1 MSARLLRSLTDEN
14 QDLQKQ
20 IGCMNGIFQLFD
32 RHHFLNGRRTN
43 SHSHKRLPAGQNGNR
58 ATQLD
63 GAVQR
68 ATEKDRKKSV
78 KEKERVSKES
88 SKTSF
93 SSSSCSSSFSS
104 IDQYNRTA
112 QSEASSFNQPIF
124 PETPT
129 RPMNKP
135 NNAPLQLS
143 QRSPDIRYVVKDS
156 IYRDARALSVKTAGK
171 EEAVVSRTLVYID
184 SPRPLQPPKP
194 VKPRASGLDDSFR
207 ILAKP
212 RNYQEEKDGRMRS
225 SLKDAPRLSYDGRL
239 SQDACKSTIK
249 LKELPRLSLDSRG
262 GSIGGSASET
272 KSSFLVKDL
281 QRRNGNSSKML
292 SQQQEPESTPRPS
305 SVVAKLM
312 GLEAFP
318 QSTSPSENPSGIISS
333 CRTEKSFSF
342 SKASKTDGNKQNQIS
357 GFPRNSHKDPTLDR
371 LKNVES
377 VMRPTSASRFPTE
390 LAPWRQPDGSRGSQ
404 QTAFKYEEGTPKA
417 SNSSLSVYGEIEQR
431 LAKLEFKKS
440 GRDLRALKQILE
452 AMQKTKEALD
462 TKREQAPN
470 FGSQTSNSS
479 SSHQNSNLASPRK
492 LQNKDPISSTVK
504 GSHSPKSYKSPA
516 VIMKPVN
523 LIRRTCDHASNIIP
537 AESMSGLC
545 KPGDTADW
553 RKVGMR
559 TAKDLTPRSNHL
571 KDHFSP
577 LSCSTDKRT
586 HARTSKS
593 TSALKVPGHIIGEKY
608 TSSVTVSPRLQQRN
622 FRLQQQSPHTISSSD
637 SSKTIS
643 QCTRQPTGRKIRLK
657 SHSLQQCN
665 DQLRKTSSD
674 MRDLSHQGDTISLQS
689 ESSISSSSHIGT
701 EVTSTNQSDKIN
713 TTFFQQ
719 YCQKQENPEG
729 FGKDRSMLEPAIAT
743 LEQPSPVSVLDAT
756 FYRDE
761 SPSPVK
767 KISNAFQDYEPD
779 EGEWNPRDLAQLQKT
794 RQPRFSA
801 DIDDK
806 KLESTQHLVQN
817 LQQINCTEEDP
828 IINYIAPL
836 QEGTNSDH
844 RYISEILLASGL
856 LRDLDSGTM
865 TVQLQVSG
873 YPINYNVLLA
883 LEQTKASAGL
893 LNDKQSDKRIIKS
906 EPAEKIQR
914 LLIFD
919 IVNEILDRKLQLEG
933 PPQQWFSPNKLPG
946 RKTRGQQLLEELCS
960 EVDQLQNIIWEDL
973 MHQSM
978 DWTDCHSEIPGV
990 VLDVERLIFKD
1001 LITEVVHSE
1010 RIGRQ
1015 GRPGRLCRKLLSM

>member
-1 MSARLLRSLTDEN
+1 
-14 QDLQKQ
+14 
-20 IGCMNGIFQLFD
+20 
-32 RHHFLNGRRTN
+32 
-43 SHSHKRLPAGQNGNR
+43 
-58 ATQLD
+58 
-63 GAVQR
+63 
-68 ATEKDRKKSV
+68 
-78 KEKERVSKES
+78 
-88 SKTSF
+88 
-93 SSSSCSSSFSS
+93 
-104 IDQYNRTA
+104 
-112 QSEASSFNQPIF
+112 
-124 PETPT
+124 
-129 RPMNKP
+129 MNKP

-156 IYRDARALSVKTAGK
+156 IYRDGRALSVKTAGK
-171 EEAVVSRTLVYID
+171 EEAVVSTLVCID

-225 SLKDAPRLSYDGRL
+225 STKDAPRLSYDGRL

-249 LKELPRLSLDSRG
+249 LKELPRLSLDSRER
-262 GSIGGSASET
+262 SIRGFASET

-281 QRRNGNSSKML
+281 QRRNVNSSNML
-292 SQQQEPESTPRPS
+292 SQQQEPESTPRTS

-318 QSTSPSENPSGIISS
+318 QSTSTSENPSGIISS
-333 CRTEKSFSF
+333 CRTEKSVPF
-342 SKASKTDGNKQNQIS
+342 SKASRTDGNKQNQIS
-357 GFPRNSHKDPTLDR
+357 GSPRNSHKDPTLDR

-377 VMRPTSASRFPTE
+377 VMRPTSASRFSTE
-390 LAPWRQPDGSRGSQ
+390 PAPWRQPDGSRGSQ

-440 GRDLRALKQILE
+440 GKDLRALKQILE
-452 AMQKTKEALD
+452 TMQKKKEALD

-479 SSHQNSNLASPRK
+479 GSHQTSNLASPRK
-492 LQNKDPISSTVK
+492 LQHKDPISSTVK

-537 AESMSGLC
+537 AESISGLC

-559 TAKDLTPRSNHL
+559 SAKDLTPRSNHL

-593 TSALKVPGHIIGEKY
+593 TSALKVPGHIIGEKN
-608 TSSVTVSPRLQQRN
+608 TCSITVSPRLQQRN
-622 FRLQQQSPHTISSSD
+622 FRLQQQSPHTISLSD

-643 QCTRQPTGRKIRLK
+643 QCTRQPTGSNSPGRKIRLK

-665 DQLRKTSSD
+665 DQLSKTSSD

-689 ESSISSSSHIGT
+689 ESYIDT

-794 RQPRFSA
+794 RQPRLRA

-806 KLESTQHLVQN
+806 KLDNIQNLVQN
-817 LQQINCTEEDP
+817 LQQIDCTEEDH

-856 LRDLDSGTM
+856 LRDLDSGSM

-906 EPAEKIQR
+906 ESAEKIQR

-919 IVNEILDRKLQLEG
+919 IVNEILARKLLLEG
-933 PPQQWFSPNKLPG
+933 PPQQWFSTNKLPG

-960 EVDQLQNIIWEDL
+960 EVDQLQNINRWEDL
-973 MHQSM
+973 MYQLM

-1001 LITEVVHSE
+1001 LITEIVYSE
-1010 RIGRQ
+1010 GIGRR
-1015 GRPGRLCRKLLSM
+1015 GRPGRPCRKLLSM